1 MKAPDRRS
9 EGLVRTAALM
19 YGGMM
24 ALALLWATLRGLTPG
39 WWTFDSAWDVPPALA
54 LGLALGLSGVL
65 LSQQLDR
72 WVAGIRK
79 LGDRFASILG
89 GTGVRGAIQLAALS
103 SVGEELL
110 FRGCMQQEWGLWP
123 ATILFAVVHTGPQRI
138 YLWWTA
144 SAFVFG
150 LGLALL
156 YEHQGGLLAPILMH
170 FTINAINISILGRRG
185 KLSDKDRLQY
195 DF

>member
-1 MKAPDRRS
+1 M
-9 EGLVRTAALM
+9 T
-19 YGGMM
+19 
-24 ALALLWATLRGLTPG
+24 ALALLWGTLRGLTPG
-39 WWTFDSAWDVPPALA
+39 WWTFENAWAVPPALA

-72 WVAGIRK
+72 RVAGIRK

-89 GTGVRGAIQLAALS
+89 GTGARGAIQLAALS

-170 FTINAINISILGRRG
+170 FTINAINIRILGRRG